1 MSKESVKSAAE
12 MLRKG
17 GVLVK
22 EACVKCKG
30 VQVRYQGRL
39 ICINCGNETVLEEG
53 KDISLSNLK
62 GIIIEKVNHI
72 GSALRD
78 ENDTAR
84 QMDMARLLIYYLDI
98 LARIKEIYTT
108 ARVESRVSEGVE
120 KKGVR
125 EAEEGERVRGKERDE
140 DDYNIV

>member
-1 MSKESVKSAAE
+1 MSKDRVRSAAE

-17 GVLVK
+17 GALVK

-62 GIIIEKVNHI
+62 GIIVDKVNSI
-72 GSALRD
+72 GSILRD
-78 ENDTAR
+78 EDDIAK
-84 QMDMARLLIYYLDI
+84 QMDMARLLLYYLDI
-98 LARIKEIYTT
+98 LSKIKE
-108 ARVESRVSEGVE
+108 SETEIRAGA
-120 KKGVR
+120 KIKGVGKGLR
-125 EAEEGERVRGKERDE
+125 EEEGERAREEKVDE
-140 DDYNIV
+140 EEDE

>member
-1 MSKESVKSAAE
+1 MSKDSVRSAAE

-17 GVLVK
+17 GALVK

-62 GIIIEKVNHI
+62 GIIVEKVNSI
-72 GSALRD
+72 GSILRD
-78 ENDTAR
+78 EDDITK
-84 QMDMARLLIYYLDI
+84 QMDMARLLLYYLDI
-98 LARIKEIYTT
+98 LSKIKESD
-108 ARVESRVSEGVE
+108 AERVGSKIKVG
-120 KKGVR
+120 KGLR
-125 EAEEGERVRGKERDE
+125 GEEGERVREKKVDE
-140 DDYNIV
+140 EMMNDND

>member
-1 MSKESVKSAAE
+1 MSKDSVRSAAE

-17 GVLVK
+17 GALVK

-62 GIIIEKVNHI
+62 GIIVEKVNSI
-72 GSALRD
+72 GSILRD
-78 ENDTAR
+78 EDDITK
-84 QMDMARLLIYYLDI
+84 QMDMARLLLYYLDI
-98 LARIKEIYTT
+98 LSKIKESD
-108 ARVESRVSEGVE
+108 AERVGSKIKVG
-120 KKGVR
+120 KGLR
-125 EAEEGERVRGKERDE
+125 GEEGERVREKKADE
-140 DDYNIV
+140 EMMNDND

>member
-1 MSKESVKSAAE
+1 MSKDSVRSAAE

-17 GVLVK
+17 GALVK

-62 GIIIEKVNHI
+62 GIIVEKVNSI
-72 GSALRD
+72 GSILRNED
-78 ENDTAR
+78 DITK
-84 QMDMARLLIYYLDI
+84 QMDMARLLLYYLDI
-98 LARIKEIYTT
+98 LSKIKESD
-108 ARVESRVSEGVE
+108 AERVGSKIKVG
-120 KKGVR
+120 KGLR
-125 EAEEGERVRGKERDE
+125 GEEGERVREKKADE
-140 DDYNIV
+140 EMMNDND

>member
-1 MSKESVKSAAE
+1 MSKDSVRSAAE

-17 GVLVK
+17 GTLVK

-62 GIIIEKVNHI
+62 GIIVDKVNSI
-72 GSALRD
+72 GSILRYED
-78 ENDTAR
+78 DIAK
-84 QMDMARLLIYYLDI
+84 QMDMARLLLYYLDI
-98 LARIKEIYTT
+98 LSKIKE
-108 ARVESRVSEGVE
+108 SETEIRAGA
-120 KKGVR
+120 KIKGVGKGLR
-125 EAEEGERVRGKERDE
+125 EEEGERAREEKVDE
-140 DDYNIV
+140 EEDE

>member
-1 MSKESVKSAAE
+1 MSKDSVRSAAE

-17 GVLVK
+17 GTLVK

-62 GIIIEKVNHI
+62 GIIVDKVNSI
-72 GSALRD
+72 GSILRYED
-78 ENDTAR
+78 DIAK
-84 QMDMARLLIYYLDI
+84 QMDMARLLLYYLDI
-98 LARIKEIYTT
+98 LSKIESDTEIR
-108 ARVESRVSEGVE
+108 AGA
-120 KKGVR
+120 KIKGVGKGLR
-125 EAEEGERVRGKERDE
+125 EEEGERAREEKADE
-140 DDYNIV
+140 EDE

>member
-1 MSKESVKSAAE
+1 MSKDRVRSAAE

-17 GVLVK
+17 GTLVK

-62 GIIIEKVNHI
+62 GIIVEKVNSI
-72 GSALRD
+72 GSILRNED
-78 ENDTAR
+78 DIAK
-84 QMDMARLLIYYLDI
+84 QMDMARLLLYYLDI
-98 LARIKEIYTT
+98 LSKIKESD
-108 ARVESRVSEGVE
+108 AERVGS
-120 KKGVR
+120 KIKGVGKGLR
-125 EAEEGERVRGKERDE
+125 EEEVERVREKKVDE
-140 DDYNIV
+140 EMMNDND

>member
-1 MSKESVKSAAE
+1 MSKDSVRSAAE

-62 GIIIEKVNHI
+62 GIIVEKVNSI
-72 GSALRD
+72 GSILRD
-78 ENDTAR
+78 EDDITK
-84 QMDMARLLIYYLDI
+84 QMDMARLLLYYLDI
-98 LARIKEIYTT
+98 LSKIKESD
-108 ARVESRVSEGVE
+108 AERVGSKIKVG
-120 KKGVR
+120 KGLR
-125 EAEEGERVRGKERDE
+125 GEEGERVREKKADE
-140 DDYNIV
+140 EMMNDND